1 MTCDFQIISW
11 HHFKYTAHATTMT
24 TAYNFDAKEIRNTF
38 DDLPENVIIGRIGD
52 RVVFD
57 VYREE
62 LDFKSMYEIFEE
74 IIEEGQTYPQDT
86 VDEKSF
92 RQYFL
97 SHNCFVFRLA
107 GCNKAIAGFYIKPN
121 FPGRSSH
128 LANIGLAIKAEYR
141 GRGLGKIM
149 MPRVAKY
156 AKIIGYEG
164 LYTNLVF
171 VTNPASIQVC
181 KENGFVEVG
190 RLPRAGNLKG
200 FGYTDALQLYRDL
213 R

>member
-1 MTCDFQIISW
+1 
-11 HHFKYTAHATTMT
+11 MT
-24 TAYNFDAKEIRNTF
+24 TAYNFDAKDIRRTF
-38 DDLPENVIIGRIGD
+38 DDLPENVISARTAEKF
-52 RVVFD
+52 VFD

-62 LDFKSMYEIFEE
+62 IDYPLLFELFKEIV
-74 IIEEGQTYPQDT
+74 EEGQTYPQDT
-86 VDEKSF
+86 IDEKTF

-97 SHNCFVFRLA
+97 SHNCFVFRLQES
-107 GCNKAIAGFYIKPN
+107 NKTVGGFYIKPN

-128 LANIGLAIKAEYR
+128 LANFGMAIKSEYR
-141 GRGLGKIM
+141 GHGLGKLM
-149 MPRVAKY
+149 VPRAIKY
-156 AKIIGYEG
+156 AKIVGYEA

-171 VTNPASIQVC
+171 VTNPASVQVC

-200 FGYTDALQLYRDL
+200 LGFTDALQLYRDL